1 MKKLSSWI
9 ILLACSSFIIL
20 HFYNLSHYLINF
32 PTWGDDILFL
42 AYFTDLPKL
51 HGLELWNRTVEFH
64 SMIHRFPVAR
74 ILTASYAQFSR
85 VFDFKE
91 LTILA
96 NFCLISVIYPIYQ
109 YIEKAQ
115 IKYWHLIALVGL
127 LFAANGNLDNF
138 ALIGVLQHTTAIVF
152 LIWLAY
158 WISHEKT
165 RKWGI
170 WISLAYPL
178 FSTEGLAFFP
188 LVFLLL
194 IYLKDSKWWL
204 YGLLAGLVIYLYFL
218 GYQAPSTISSSG
230 NSLTKILLAAKGAI
244 LFAGGA
250 IKKNFA
256 VASLM
261 GILFSANVL
270 WLAWRYHQTKNP
282 ALLFSTLI
290 FIQLMAVGAMVALG
304 RASESGDLIVLF
316 SERFS
321 TYGTVYLV
329 ISYFSLIQADLYPFK
344 WNRSWLLLPAMIW
357 IGLSHYYAEAKL
369 ENLHNRLLADASNA
383 YHFNVNTN
391 YGYGKREKYLFK
403 DAGTYQF
410 PSGLLKTHLKETP
423 NIQLK
428 AMPAYE
434 KGIREYNTDQNGV
447 LLVFQSKKPSYF
459 LAINSLSHSVKI
471 KEDVPYDER
480 TSSFALIR

>member
-1 MKKLSSWI
+1 MKKLSPWI

-42 AYFTDLPKL
+42 AYFTDLPQL
-51 HGLELWNRTVEFH
+51 HGRDLWNRTVEFH
-64 SMIHRFPVAR
+64 SLIHRFPVAR
-74 ILTASYAQFSR
+74 ILTALYAQCSELFN
-85 VFDFKE
+85 FKE

-96 NFCLISVIYPIYQ
+96 NLCLISVIYPIFQ
-109 YIEKAQ
+109 FLKRNQ
-115 IKYWHLIALVGL
+115 VNFSHLIVLVGL

-138 ALIGVLQHTTAIVF
+138 ALIGVLQHTTSIVF

-165 RKWGI
+165 RPWGI
-170 WISLAYPL
+170 WVSLAYPL

-194 IYLKDSKWWL
+194 LYLKDPKWWL

-218 GYQAPSTISSSG
+218 GYEAPSTLAGSG
-230 NSLTKILLAAKGAI
+230 NSGTKILLAAKGAI

-250 IKKNFA
+250 IKKNIL
-256 VASLM
+256 VATVM
-261 GILFSANVL
+261 GIVLSANVL
-270 WLAWRYHQTKNP
+270 WVAWRYHQTQKP
-282 ALLFSTLI
+282 ALLFSALI
-290 FIQLMAVGAMVALG
+290 FVQLMAVGAMVALG

-321 TYGTVYLV
+321 TYGTVFLV
-329 ISYFSLIQADLYPFK
+329 FSYFTLIQNDLYPLQ
-344 WNRSWLLLPAMIW
+344 WNRSWFMLPAMIW
-357 IGLSHYYAEAKL
+357 IGLSHYYAQAKL
-369 ENLHNRLLADASNA
+369 ENLHNRLIADASNA
-383 YHFNVNTN
+383 YHFDLNTN
-391 YGYGKREKYLFK
+391 YRFDKREKFLIK
-403 DAGTYQF
+403 SAGTYQF
-410 PSGLLKTHLKETP
+410 PTGILNTRHTITP

-428 AMPAYE
+428 PMSAYE
-434 KGIREYNTDQNGV
+434 KGIREYKTDQNGI
-447 LLVFQSKKPSYF
+447 LLVFQAKKPTYF
-459 LAINSLSHSVKI
+459 LAINSLSHSVKL

>member
-1 MKKLSSWI
+1 VH
-9 ILLACSSFIIL
+9 AVC
-20 HFYNLSHYLINF
+20 
-32 PTWGDDILFL
+32 
-42 AYFTDLPKL
+42 
-51 HGLELWNRTVEFH
+51 
-64 SMIHRFPVAR
+64 
-74 ILTASYAQFSR
+74 
-85 VFDFKE
+85 
-91 LTILA
+91 
-96 NFCLISVIYPIYQ
+96 
-109 YIEKAQ
+109 
-115 IKYWHLIALVGL
+115 
-127 LFAANGNLDNF
+127 AA
-138 ALIGVLQHTTAIVF
+138 A
-152 LIWLAY
+152 
-158 WISHEKT
+158 
-165 RKWGI
+165 
-170 WISLAYPL
+170 
-178 FSTEGLAFFP
+178 
-188 LVFLLL
+188 
-194 IYLKDSKWWL
+194 
-204 YGLLAGLVIYLYFL
+204 
-218 GYQAPSTISSSG
+218 
-230 NSLTKILLAAKGAI
+230 
-244 LFAGGA
+244 
-250 IKKNFA
+250 A
-256 VASLM
+256 VATPPAPKQPLD
-261 GILFSANVL
+261 A
-270 WLAWRYHQTKNP
+270 ATKR
-282 ALLFSTLI
+282 ALLDFS
-290 FIQLMAVGAMVALG
+290 FFMAVGAMVALG

-369 ENLHNRLLADASNA
+369 ENLHNRLLADVSNA